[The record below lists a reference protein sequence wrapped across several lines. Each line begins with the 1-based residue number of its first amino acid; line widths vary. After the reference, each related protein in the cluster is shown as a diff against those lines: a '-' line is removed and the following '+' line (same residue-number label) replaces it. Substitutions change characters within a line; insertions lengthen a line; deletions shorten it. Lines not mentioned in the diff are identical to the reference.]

1 VVKDLQAPSPDALAT
16 VVARMPVPTAD
27 QDAFTR
33 MLAEALQQLHEG
45 SVARYRLRRSEYL
58 AWQLAFSGGGD
69 HLALFGQPH

>member
-1 VVKDLQAPSPDALAT
+1 
-16 VVARMPVPTAD
+16 MPVPTAD

-58 AWQLAFSGGGD
+58 AWQLVCSGGDD
-69 HLALFGQPH
+69 HLSLSAAPQRTAS